1 MAVLINTAAVSLT
14 ADDIDKVNKK
24 IRDELSEVDLAV
36 RELRSNWTGQAA
48 DSCASKYGRI
58 KDSFSDRRYSVVNGM
73 VVFMKNSVGESYN
86 AAEQT
91 LVNAASAFK

>member
-1 MAVLINTAAVSLT
+1 MAVLINTAAVSLA
-14 ADDIDKVNKK
+14 ADDIDKLNKQ

-36 RELRSNWTGQAA
+36 RELRHCWTGQAS
-48 DSCASKYGRI
+48 DSCASKYARL
-58 KDSFSDRRYSVVNGM
+58 KDNFSDRRYSVINGM